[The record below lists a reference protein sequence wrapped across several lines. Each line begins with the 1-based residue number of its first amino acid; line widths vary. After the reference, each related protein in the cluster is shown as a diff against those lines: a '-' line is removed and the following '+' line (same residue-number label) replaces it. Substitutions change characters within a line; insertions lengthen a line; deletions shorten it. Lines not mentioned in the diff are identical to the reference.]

1 MRENIKK
8 GIFRIYIII
17 WSLWFLMG
25 FSDFFYDGQIK
36 LNEGQVKEFIILAI
50 ILPAVILY
58 ATKWV
63 IKGFENK

>member
-1 MRENIKK
+1 
-8 GIFRIYIII
+8 
-17 WSLWFLMG
+17 MG
-25 FSDFFYDGQIK
+25 LSDFFYDGQIK
-36 LNEGQVKEFIILAI
+36 VNEGQVKEFIILAI